1 MTSGMAD
8 SSVQLSLDIDPALL
22 IDIEKHAVSLATE
35 AGTLLLDYFQRKLQ
49 VEFKSKGQRDPVTEA
64 DKKAEEVIIAGIQRR
79 FPQHGILSEETP
91 ETQAPDSD
99 FLWVVDPLDGTTNFI
114 NRYPFFGVSLGVLY
128 KGIPVVGAMFTSA
141 SLATDGQLLHARR
154 GGGAFAGDVPI
165 RVYDE
170 KEPSA
175 RALLA
180 MPAFAWRQFHWRR
193 DLRRTQGNVRITGS
207 IVCELALVASGV
219 LQYAAFVG
227 PRIWDVAAGI
237 IIVREAGG
245 EVLVHGRNRRWGP
258 LRSFLEPATG
268 LPPDGDLRK
277 WRGWL
282 LTGNST
288 VVTQTGTGLRP
299 RRRPWRWL
307 RQRLT
312 RQTG

>member
-1 MTSGMAD
+1 MAE
-8 SSVQLSLDIDPALL
+8 SSVEPSLDIDPSLL

-64 DKKAEEVIIAGIQRR
+64 DKKAEELIITGIQRH

-91 ETQAPDSD
+91 ETQTPGSD
-99 FLWVVDPLDGTTNFI
+99 FLWVVDPLDGTTNFV
-114 NRYPFFGVSLGVLY
+114 NRYPFFGVSLGILY
-128 KGIPVVGAMFTSA
+128 KGVPVAGALFTS
-141 SLATDGQLLHARR
+141 SPLAAEGQVLHARL

-175 RALLA
+175 RGLLS
-180 MPAFAWRQFHWRR
+180 MPAFAWRQFRWTRN
-193 DLRRTQGNVRITGS
+193 LRRNQGDVRITGS
-207 IVCELALVASGV
+207 IACEMALVASGV
-219 LQYAAFVG
+219 LQYAAFAG
-227 PRIWDVAAGI
+227 PRIWDVAAGV

-288 VVTQTGTGLRP
+288 VVTQVGTGLRP
-299 RRRPWRWL
+299 RRRLWRWL
-307 RQRLT
+307 RRRLA
-312 RQTG
+312 RRTG

>member
-1 MTSGMAD
+1 MVDSGI
-8 SSVQLSLDIDPALL
+8 QPSLDIDPSLL
-22 IDIEKHAVSLATE
+22 IDIEKHAVSLAAE

-64 DKKAEEVIIAGIQRR
+64 DKKAEEIIVTGIQSR

-99 FLWVVDPLDGTTNFI
+99 FLWVVDPLDGTNNFI

-128 KGIPVVGAMFTSA
+128 KGVPVAGALFTPPP
-141 SLATDGQLLHARR
+141 LATEGQVLHARL

-170 KEPSA
+170 KEPST
-175 RALLA
+175 RGLLA
-180 MPAFAWRQFHWRR
+180 MPAFAWRQFRWRR
-193 DLRRTQGNVRITGS
+193 DLRRTQGDVRITGS
-207 IVCELALVASGV
+207 IACELALVASGV

-227 PRIWDVAAGI
+227 PRIWDVAAGV

-245 EVLVHGRNRRWGP
+245 EVLVHGKNRRWEP
-258 LRSFLEPATG
+258 LRSFLEPTTG
-268 LPPDGDLRK
+268 LPADGDLRK
-277 WRGWL
+277 WRTWL

-288 VVTQTGTGLRP
+288 VVAQVGTGLRP

-307 RQRLT
+307 RRRLT
-312 RQTG
+312 RRTG